1 VVGVGGRRRHAP
13 AATCRRL
20 VAVVLASRVATRRTA
35 AEAWSRGVAWSGV
48 VRLDLK
54 CLMGRW
60 IGLGCKWEI
69 RGY

>member
-20 VAVVLASRVATRRTA
+20 VAAV
-35 AEAWSRGVAWSGV
+35 AWSGVEWSGV